1 MLSVNAG
8 GYMRA
13 IGEKMINP
21 ALQDAQVNARS
32 VLDACPDGLVSFD
45 GDLRIVLVNQG
56 FIALTGL
63 DRDALIGGSIDTLG
77 IQIDRNFVSS
87 SVSFAFGASRSCR
100 ALLHEVIDRAPPA
113 EAGGEVLKL
122 ISAGGRV
129 IAMRVVFAET
139 ADCSRLLV
147 FRDVTMSSRRR
158 RRKNDFIA
166 HAAHELRTPLT
177 AIHGFVQLLQLGL
190 YPETERREMLETV
203 ARQSTEML
211 SVVNELLDLAT
222 LQAGR
227 DTRDSHVNTLIGEW
241 VDRMVVNF
249 LPPPQ
254 RPKPLLSNLCGV
266 SEVKIDCRK
275 MQRAMLNILSNAYKY
290 SPEGGDVTVVCRD
303 QSQDNRD
310 GVLIEV
316 SDKGIGMTLADQ
328 ELVWEPFHRGRNGRD
343 IPGTGL
349 GLNITKHIVE
359 EFGGTIGLASRTG
372 AGTTVSIW
380 LPAVKNDSAQ
390 QA

>member
-13 IGEKMINP
+13 VGEKMIKP
-21 ALQDAQVNARS
+21 AVQDAQVNARS
-32 VLDACPDGLVSFD
+32 VLDACPDGLVSLD
-45 GDLRIVLVNQG
+45 DDLRIVLFNRS

-63 DRDALIGGSIDTLG
+63 DCDALSGGSIDALAA
-77 IQIDRNFVSS
+77 QIDRHFVIS
-87 SVSFAFGASRSCR
+87 SVASTLGPDRSCR
-100 ALLHEVIDRAPPA
+100 ALLHQAMDCVAPPA
-113 EAGGEVLKL
+113 GGEEVLRL
-122 ISAGGRV
+122 TSPDGRV
-129 IAMRVVFAET
+129 LALHMVFAET

-190 YPETERREMLETV
+190 YPEAERREMLETV

-227 DTRDSHVNTLIGEW
+227 DVQDSHVNALIGEW
-241 VDRMVVNF
+241 VDRMVANF

-254 RPKPLLSNLCGV
+254 RPKPLLSNLCGM
-266 SEVKIDCRK
+266 SEVKIDYRK

-316 SDKGIGMTLADQ
+316 RDKGIGMTLADQ
-328 ELVWEPFHRGRNGRD
+328 ELVWEPFHRGRTGRD

-359 EFGGTIGLASRTG
+359 EFGGTIGLACRTG

-380 LPAVKNDSAQ
+380 LPALKDGSAPH
-390 QA
+390 